1 MELTLFLIV
10 AAATLVVSVSL
21 LSVGARR
28 LLGLR
33 IGKARAAIA
42 SLAAVGASALIG
54 SAMGEA
60 RHTPLVSVQIGLT
73 LLAAVGF
80 LALSEA
86 VVPSGSL
93 SGMVRWPR
101 QIRDRLART
110 RRYGQLSRI
119 AMRHGLGDALRGR
132 GLKGPE
138 ATLERGH
145 LARRLRLALEDAG
158 ATFVKLGQ
166 VLSTRYDLLPP
177 EFVAELTKLQHQVTP
192 DPWEEVKQVLTAE
205 LGDEP
210 ETFFA
215 EFDPEPLAAGSI
227 AQVYRARLATGE
239 DVAVKVQRPGAQTVV
254 DLDLD
259 ILFRIS
265 RKIEETTSWGR
276 DFGTLDLAKG
286 FALSLHEELD
296 FRIEARNMAAIRAAA
311 QSTEQRSRVRMPH
324 VHEELSGKRV
334 LVLEWLEGTPLN
346 GAGDTIEEHGLDR
359 AKLVRQLMEC
369 VLEQIMIGGVF
380 HADPHPGNIMLL
392 RDGELGLLDFGSVGR
407 ISRVLREALGQLL
420 LAIDRGDPVALSDAL
435 LELVDRGE
443 DTDERL
449 LERSLGRFMARHL
462 TPGTRPDSEMFSD
475 LFRLVAR
482 HGLTVPPEIA
492 ATFRAL
498 ATLEGAMT
506 QLSPGFDIIAEA
518 RTFAS
523 AQMQRKLRPESVGR
537 ALAEEALTLA
547 PVLRRLPRRIE
558 RITGN
563 LEQGKLGV
571 QVRLLADPRDRH
583 FVRSLV
589 HDVVLAFLG
598 GVTALV
604 GVMLLDN
611 DQGPR
616 LGHSLTLYHL
626 MGYHVLLVSS
636 ALVIRVVFHVF
647 RAPRRW

>member
-10 AAATLVVSVSL
+10 AAATLVVTVSL

-33 IGKARAAIA
+33 IGKARAALA
-42 SLAAVGASALIG
+42 SLAALGASVMIG

-93 SGMVRWPR
+93 SGVVRWPHR
-101 QIRDRLART
+101 IRDRLART

-138 ATLERGH
+138 GSLERAR
-145 LARRLRLALEDAG
+145 LARRMRLALEDAG

-177 EFVAELTKLQHQVTP
+177 EFVAELTTLQHQVTP

-210 ETFFA
+210 EAFFA

-227 AQVYRARLATGE
+227 AQVHRARLATGE
-239 DVAVKVQRPGAQTVV
+239 DVAVKVQRPGAQSVV

-265 RKIEETTSWGR
+265 RKIEESTSWGR
-276 DFGTLDLAKG
+276 DLGTMDLAEG

-296 FRIEARNMAAIRAAA
+296 FRIEARNMATIRAAA
-311 QSTEQRSRVRMPH
+311 ESPEQTSRVRMPR
-324 VHEELSGKRV
+324 VYEELSGKRV

-346 GAGDTIEEHGLDR
+346 AAGEAIEERGLDR

-369 VLEQIMIGGVF
+369 ILEQIMIGGVF

-407 ISRVLREALGQLL
+407 IGRVLREALGQLL

-462 TPGTRPDSEMFSD
+462 APGTRPDSEMFSD

-506 QLSPGFDIIAEA
+506 QLNPGFDIIAEA

-523 AQMQRKLRPESVGR
+523 AQVRRKVRPESVGR

-583 FVRSLV
+583 FVRGLV
-589 HDVVLAFLG
+589 HDAVLAFLG
-598 GVTALV
+598 GITALV
-604 GVMLLDN
+604 GVLLLGTDH
-611 DQGPR
+611 GPR
-616 LGHSLTLYHL
+616 LGPSLTLYQL

-636 ALVIRVVFHVF
+636 VLVIRVVFHVF

>member
-1 MELTLFLIV
+1 MELTLFLII
-10 AAATLVVSVSL
+10 AAVTLVITVSL

-33 IGKARAAIA
+33 IGKARAAFA
-42 SLAAVGASALIG
+42 SLAALGASALIG

-73 LLAAVGF
+73 LLATVGF

-86 VVPSGSL
+86 MVPSGSL

-132 GLKGPE
+132 GLQAPE
-138 ATLERGH
+138 AALGRAH
-145 LARRLRLALEDAG
+145 LARRLRLALEDGG

-205 LGDEP
+205 LGREP

-227 AQVYRARLATGE
+227 AQVHRARLATGE
-239 DVAVKVQRPGAQTVV
+239 EVAVKVQRPGAQELV

-259 ILFRIS
+259 ILFRVS
-265 RKIEETTSWGR
+265 RKIEEHTSWGR
-276 DFGTLDLAKG
+276 GLGTVDLAEG

-311 QSTEQRSRVRMPH
+311 ETPEQTSRMRMPH
-324 VHEELSGKRV
+324 VHEEVSGKRV
-334 LVLEWLEGTPLN
+334 LVLEWLNGTPLN
-346 GAGDTIEEHGLDR
+346 AAGTAIEERGLDR
-359 AKLVRQLMEC
+359 AELVRQLMEC
-369 VLEQIMIGGVF
+369 ILEQIMIGGVF
-380 HADPHPGNIMLL
+380 HADPHPGNIMLMQ
-392 RDGELGLLDFGSVGR
+392 DGGLGLLDFGSVGR
-407 ISRVLREALGQLL
+407 ISRVLREALSKLL

-449 LERSLGRFMARHL
+449 LERDLGRFMARHL
-462 TPGTRPDSEMFSD
+462 TPGTRPDTEMFSD

-498 ATLEGAMT
+498 ATMEGVMT
-506 QLSPGFDIIAEA
+506 QLNPGADIIAEA
-518 RTFAS
+518 RTFAT
-523 AQMQRKLRPESVGR
+523 AQMERKLRPESIGR

-558 RITGN
+558 RITSD

-571 QVRLLADPRDRH
+571 QVRLLADGRDRH

-604 GVMLLDN
+604 GVLLLGIG
-611 DQGPR
+611 QGPR
-616 LGHSLTLYHL
+616 ITSSLPLYQL
-626 MGYHVLLVSS
+626 MGYHVLLVSC
-636 ALVIRVVFHVF
+636 ALVLRVVFHVF
-647 RAPRRW
+647 RAPRHG